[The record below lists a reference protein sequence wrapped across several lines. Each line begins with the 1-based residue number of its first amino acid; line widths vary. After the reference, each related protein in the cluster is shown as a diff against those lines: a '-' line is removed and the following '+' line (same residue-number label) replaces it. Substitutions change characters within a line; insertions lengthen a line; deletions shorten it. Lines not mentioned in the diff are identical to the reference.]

1 MAATLYLIGCVLAT
15 GQAPPAPAA
24 HGDWVVLPRLSRG
37 LELVYRGTYVEEA
50 RGGHMQFNR
59 TYRLETRIFVLETP
73 PRGAEVVLL
82 TVLRHQTPPV
92 ANPPAERDPHRS
104 GTPLPTEAAV
114 SSARCERAFV
124 DLQGRLRADGVN
136 LAVPLEGPPLLECG
150 AFLEAPV
157 GRLAPEQTWDVAEV
171 GRPLQVWHN
180 TGSDLVG
187 GSPCL
192 RLAAVQQSADWD
204 RPRGDHTA
212 WRRRD
217 LVWLSSRVGVA
228 CRVERLIEHREP
240 NSQDPTQWGKL
251 RYELDTS
258 LQYSGVLADD
268 RRQEIR
274 QAFAFR
280 DQLTPLLAQPSR
292 FGPQL
297 AALLKRIDYYLEHQ
311 PPTPY
316 REAVLQVKRRAEA
329 ARRGESPPALPEES
343 APSTAPS
350 VAAPGQV
357 APDFV
362 ATDLTGSGSAR
373 PRSWLGRPVLMVFY
387 NPTSAT
393 APMVLR
399 FAQHLAAAW
408 AHRLVVVGLSVAGN
422 PEVVRRQH
430 DELGLTF
437 PILDGTGLRIGYAIE
452 TTPKFVVLDAA
463 NIVRGSW
470 LGWGHETPEDVREEL
485 KRWMA
490 PAVQLPP
497 TPVP

>member
-15 GQAPPAPAA
+15 GQTAPGPAA
-24 HGDWVVLPRLSRG
+24 RGDRVVLPRLGRG

-50 RGGHMQFNR
+50 RGGYVQFNR
-59 TYRLETRIFVLETP
+59 TYRLETRVFVLETP

-82 TVLRHQTPPV
+82 TVLRHQ
-92 ANPPAERDPHRS
+92 NPPAAHAPAA
-104 GTPLPTEAAV
+104 PLPAEASV
-114 SSARCERAFV
+114 GSVRCERAFV
-124 DLQGRLRADGVN
+124 DLQGRLRAEGVN

-150 AFLEAPV
+150 AFPAAPT
-157 GRLAPEQTWDVAEV
+157 GRLEPEQTWEV
-171 GRPLQVWHN
+171 VEAGRPLQVWRN
-180 TGSDLVG
+180 TGSDMVG
-187 GSPCL
+187 GTPCL
-192 RLAAVQQSADWD
+192 KLAAVQQSPDWD

-217 LVWLSSRVGVA
+217 LVWLSARVGVA

-240 NSQDPTQWGKL
+240 HSDQPTQWGKL

-258 LQYSGVLADD
+258 LQYSGALADD

-280 DQLTPLLAQPSR
+280 DQLTPLLAQPTRS
-292 FGPQL
+292 GPQL

-343 APSTAPS
+343 VPETAPS
-350 VAAPGQV
+350 VAAQGEL

-362 ATDLTGSGSAR
+362 ATDLIGSGSTR

-387 NPTSAT
+387 NPTSPIAQW
-393 APMVLR
+393 VLP
-399 FAQHLAAAW
+399 FAQRLAAAW
-408 AHRLVVVGLSVAGN
+408 GQRLVVVGLSVAGS
-422 PEVVRRQH
+422 PETVRRQH
-430 DELGLTF
+430 HELGLTF
-437 PILDGTGLRIGYAIE
+437 PILDGAALRGSYAVE
-452 TTPKFVVLDAA
+452 TTPKFVLLDGA

-470 LGWGHETPEDVREEL
+470 LGWAHETPEEVREEL

-497 TPVP
+497 APVP